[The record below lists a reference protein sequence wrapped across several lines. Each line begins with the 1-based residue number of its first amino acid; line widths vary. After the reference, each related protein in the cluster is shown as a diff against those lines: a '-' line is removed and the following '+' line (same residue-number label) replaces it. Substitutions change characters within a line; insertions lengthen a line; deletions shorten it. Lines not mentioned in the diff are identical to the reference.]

1 MIDYLLIVIG
11 FALLILGANFLVD
24 GASGLAK
31 RFNVSNLIIGLTVVA
46 FGTSAPELVVNLV
59 ASLNPGST
67 DIALTNIIGSNMIN
81 TYVIL
86 GAAAVVFPIASQK
99 SSRRFDIPLSLIAPV
114 AVFLLSMNGI
124 LSMSDGLILL
134 LFFIWFMYTNIR
146 NAVRHPEEEQAE
158 DYKPMKI
165 WKAILLIIGGL
176 ATLVGGAQLI
186 VPSATN
192 IAASF
197 GVSQSVI
204 GLTIVALGTSLPELA
219 TSVVAAF
226 KKNSDIAL
234 GNVIGSN
241 IFNVFFILSSS
252 ALIRPLP
259 AYQGMSV
266 DLLVTAA
273 GSLLVLLFIY
283 SNKERNIKR
292 WGGLLFLLSY
302 AAFLVWKI
310 STLN

>member
-1 MIDYLLIVIG
+1 MIDYLFIVVG
-11 FALLILGANFLVD
+11 FTLLIFGANFLVD

-59 ASLNPGST
+59 AALNPGST

-81 TYVIL
+81 TFVIL

-114 AVFLLSMNGI
+114 AVFFLSMNGI
-124 LSMSDGLILL
+124 LSMSDGLILI

-146 NAVRHPEEEQAE
+146 NAIRHPEEEQAE

-186 VPSATN
+186 VPAATN
-192 IAASF
+192 IAASY

-252 ALIRPLP
+252 AIIRPLP
-259 AYQGMSV
+259 AYQGMNV
-266 DLLVTAA
+266 DLMVTAA
-273 GSLLVLLFIY
+273 GSLLVLFFIY

-302 AAFLVWKI
+302 TAFLIWKI

>member
-1 MIDYLLIVIG
+1 MIDYLFIVVG
-11 FALLILGANFLVD
+11 FTLLIFGANFLVD

-59 ASLNPGST
+59 AALNPGST

-81 TYVIL
+81 TFVIL

-99 SSRRFDIPLSLIAPV
+99 SSRRFDIPLSFIAPV

-124 LSMSDGLILL
+124 LSMSDGLILI

-146 NAVRHPEEEQAE
+146 NAIRHPEEEQAE

-186 VPSATN
+186 VPAATN
-192 IAASF
+192 IAASY

-204 GLTIVALGTSLPELA
+204 GLTIVALGTSLPEFA

-252 ALIRPLP
+252 AIIRPLP
-259 AYQGMSV
+259 AYQGMNV
-266 DLLVTAA
+266 DLMVTAA
-273 GSLLVLLFIY
+273 GSLLVLFFIY

-302 AAFLVWKI
+302 TAFLIWKI

>member
-1 MIDYLLIVIG
+1 MIDYLFIVVG
-11 FALLILGANFLVD
+11 FTLLIFGANFLVD

-59 ASLNPGST
+59 AALNPGST

-81 TYVIL
+81 TFVIL

-99 SSRRFDIPLSLIAPV
+99 SSRRFDIPLSFIAPV

-124 LSMSDGLILL
+124 LSMSDGLILI

-146 NAVRHPEEEQAE
+146 NAIRHPEEEQAE

-186 VPSATN
+186 VPAATN
-192 IAASF
+192 IAASY

-252 ALIRPLP
+252 AIIRPLP
-259 AYQGMSV
+259 AYQGMNV
-266 DLLVTAA
+266 DLMVTAA

-302 AAFLVWKI
+302 TAFLIWKI